1 MNIIAN
7 SNQYTERVAA
17 RQLEILIVYVETD
30 DLNLALVLENDI
42 LLGAFLGTDYQEHFL
57 NEYIIALQKYIK
69 SKL

>member
-17 RQLEILIVYVETD
+17 RQLEILIVYEETD

-42 LLGAFLGTDYQEHFL
+42 LLGAFLGTDYQ
-57 NEYIIALQKYIK
+57 
-69 SKL
+69 STS

>member
-1 MNIIAN
+1 MNSIN

-17 RQLEILIVYVETD
+17 RQLEILILYEEAD
-30 DLNLALVLENDI
+30 DLNLASVLENEI

-57 NEYIIALQKYIK
+57 NEYIVALQKYTK

>member
-1 MNIIAN
+1 MNSIN

-17 RQLEILIVYVETD
+17 RQLEILILYEEAD
-30 DLNLALVLENDI
+30 DLNLASVLENDI

>member
-1 MNIIAN
+1 MNSIN

-17 RQLEILIVYVETD
+17 RQLEILILYEEAD
-30 DLNLALVLENDI
+30 DLNLASVLENEI

-57 NEYIIALQKYIK
+57 NEYIVALQKYIK